1 MLAAEQPPIVVV
13 IQDDD
18 GTRAALGRLL
28 RAGGFEPALFDS
40 AEAFLASRLN
50 RAPYCVIVDVHLP
63 GMSGL
68 DLQDRL
74 RRQRTEV
81 PIIVTTGNKAQVIR
95 QRAQNGGCAAFL
107 TKPLTGDAVLSAL
120 ASIASPSNA

>member
-1 MLAAEQPPIVVV
+1 VAEQAALVVV
-13 IQDDD
+13 VEDDD

-40 AEAFLASRLN
+40 AETFIASRLD
-50 RAPYCVIVDVHLP
+50 RAPLCLIVDVHLP

-74 RRQRTEV
+74 RRQRPRV

-95 QRAQNGGCAAFL
+95 QRAQNAGCVAFL
-107 TKPLTGDAVLSAL
+107 TKPFTADAILSLLTSMTLS
-120 ASIASPSNA
+120 SNA